1 MDEWL
6 LRGRAAAVGL
16 PYVPSPEDLKAADEF
31 WGDGGG
37 SGEPPG
43 GAGPGR
49 RGPKAAAYNR
59 KVTADEPAESS
70 PAADAPEDADA
81 PVLSGSGPLEA
92 VIAAQVKRHR
102 AEAGISAAE
111 LAARTGLSKAM
122 ISKIESART
131 SCSLT
136 TVQRLA
142 EGLNLPVTSL
152 FQGADT
158 EREATLTKAGEGS
171 VTVRSGTRHG
181 HEYRSLGTLKR
192 RGNAIEPTL
201 VTLTSASDV
210 FPQFQHSGTEFIYM
224 LQGRMVYGHGSYE
237 YELAAGDSLV
247 FEGEGPVRLLELPI
261 QFLAVTAH

>member
-1 MDEWL
+1 MP
-6 LRGRAAAVGL
+6 GRARPAAVGL
-16 PYVPSPEDLKAADEF
+16 PFVPSPADLDAAEEF
-31 WGDGGG
+31 W
-37 SGEPPG
+37 
-43 GAGPGR
+43 GAGPGGR
-49 RGPKAAAYNR
+49 PPAAAYNH
-59 KVTADEPAESS
+59 KVSADES
-70 PAADAPEDADA
+70 ADAAAARAENGEEQ
-81 PVLSGSGPLEA
+81 VLPGANSLEA

-102 AEAGISAAE
+102 TEAGISAAE

-122 ISKIESART
+122 ISKIEAART

-158 EREATLTKAGEGS
+158 EREATLTKAGAGS

-192 RGNAIEPTL
+192 RENAIEPTL
-201 VTLTSASDV
+201 VTLSSASDV

-224 LQGRMVYGHGSYE
+224 LQGRMVY
-237 YELAAGDSLV
+237 
-247 FEGEGPVRLLELPI
+247 
-261 QFLAVTAH
+261 